1 MKISCCWEPQILYAP
16 SRTMASYIQHIL
28 LFISWLLWYIL
39 HFVLH
44 TFMKRILASII
55 LASVALLS
63 TSTFASTDFSYTPTT
78 QDQEVI
84 ENVGQKL
91 DQYLFH
97 VCKDQSVY
105 TCQRVVSWFFRAL
118 RRLGATSQKMHYI
131 TESIIPNLA
140 QVQNPLFSITTPTV
154 WNKLA
159 HTNRNGC
166 DYLWSWY
173 VDTNDSVFWNPHVTS
188 ANYDIPNSD
197 VDECIEFAVK
207 RISSYE
213 YESAKALLDEKELA
227 KNYTTYDKW
236 GRGGRE
242 LLYPWDGAFSPVF
255 MVKYPSSIY
264 GNQHYQVSL
273 IWKIFQDGIE
283 CERMSDCYN
292 KKTYT
297 ETNELRDIIKNTL
310 SVK

>member
-1 MKISCCWEPQILYAP
+1 MPFLC
-16 SRTMASYIQHIL
+16 R
-28 LFISWLLWYIL
+28 FLWYIL

-44 TFMKRILASII
+44 TFMKKILASII
-55 LASVALLS
+55 LASIAMLS

-105 TCQRVVSWFFRAL
+105 TCQRVVSWFFKAL

-131 TESIIPNLA
+131 TESIIPNLVQA
-140 QVQNPLFSITTPTV
+140 QNPSFSITIPTA

-166 DYLWSWY
+166 NYLWSWY
-173 VDTNDSVFWNPHVTS
+173 VDTSDSVFWNTHVTS
-188 ANYDIPNSD
+188 ANYDVPNSD

-213 YESAKALLDEKELA
+213 YESTKAWFSTYVNSGEIKALSI
-227 KNYTTYDKW
+227 TDKW
-236 GRGGRE
+236 SRE
-242 LLYPWDGAFSPVF
+242 LLYPWDGAFSPVY
-255 MVKYPSSIY
+255 MVKYPSSVY
-264 GNQHYQVSL
+264 GNQYYQVSL
-273 IWKIFQDGIE
+273 VWKIFQDGVE

-310 SVK
+310 IVR